1 MLCKRLVGCR
11 FLAEVEMR
19 LHLTAEDIE
28 TSLQEQSRDAL
39 YRIPAA
45 VQEISH
51 VKVDMRIS
59 SCQRVTLHPNVV
71 LCLQNDLLSLKQ
83 GVHKQLQQL
92 NLNAAAATNS
102 VALLKQ
108 VDKVKD
114 RMEAACST
122 LKVTN
127 DCRNKCQK
135 PHQSLSNCMCVHV
148 CENAVYFIHKTH
160 HSKGMGSVLC

>member
-1 MLCKRLVGCR
+1 MVDCR

-51 VKVDMRIS
+51 VKVDMTNSRS
-59 SCQRVTLHPNVV
+59 QHVRLHPNVV

-92 NLNAAAATNS
+92 NMNAAAATNS

-122 LKVTN
+122 LKVTHES
-127 DCRNKCQK
+127 KT
-135 PHQSLSNCMCVHV
+135 
-148 CENAVYFIHKTH
+148 NAGTMSFV
-160 HSKGMGSVLC
+160 